1 MPSPSLR
8 PSPSR
13 ARRRA
18 RAAALWLALVA
29 TAPGCGALAL
39 THDKMLGPVSP
50 AGRIHPLAVGG
61 EFRLSR
67 QGPVADDTGA
77 HPFRI
82 FPQDPLRR
90 LFSLPRVMLQG
101 FTFYVGFLFRYVG
114 QFHVDV
120 GQAPD
125 PAALR
130 ELERAPEPP
139 SSREVLRRIG
149 PPRQWIKRAEWS
161 LMVYSAEV
169 LRELSL
175 AIGVPPGVGTLIPIP
190 GVAEV
195 LRFDYSTLSSSTPRA
210 MLFFDREER
219 LIAVV
224 RGGGLEEE
232 EAE

>member
-1 MPSPSLR
+1 MPSPSS

-90 LFSLPRVMLQG
+90 LG
-101 FTFYVGFLFRYVG
+101 
-114 QFHVDV
+114 
-120 GQAPD
+120 A
-125 PAALR
+125 
-130 ELERAPEPP
+130 
-139 SSREVLRRIG
+139 
-149 PPRQWIKRAEWS
+149 PRQWIKRAGGS
-161 LMVYSAEV
+161 LMIYSAEV

-232 EAE
+232 EPE

>member
-8 PSPSR
+8 PTRSR
-13 ARRRA
+13 ARGRA
-18 RAAALWLALVA
+18 GAALLLLSLSG
-29 TAPGCGALAL
+29 APGCGALAL

-101 FTFYVGFLFRYVG
+101 FTFYLGFLFRYVG
-114 QFHVDV
+114 QFHSDV

-125 PAALR
+125 AVALR
-130 ELERAPEPP
+130 ELEQAPERP
-139 SSREVLRRIG
+139 SSRDVLRRLG
-149 PPRQWIKRAEWS
+149 APRQWIKRASGS
-161 LMVYSAEV
+161 LMIYSAEV

-224 RGGGLEEE
+224 RGGGLEQEE
-232 EAE
+232 PE